1 MIENYILTQVFTP
14 AMKYWNKEIETMN
27 LKELKKLQLRK
38 LKKTVKY
45 VYDRNRFY
53 RAMLKKARI
62 RPDDIKSL
70 KDIEKIPFL
79 TKDDLRKYYPFG
91 LVCVPMNEIV
101 EIHASSGTTGKP
113 VVGPY
118 TKNDLKIWSEV
129 MARCLYANGLRKND
143 IMQNAYGYGLFTGA
157 HGFERGAQKIGA
169 LVVPT
174 SSGNTK
180 RQIQLMKDFG
190 TTALACTPSYSLY
203 VAEEA
208 IKMNLNPK
216 KDFKLRLGLFGAEAW
231 GDEIRKKIE
240 STWNIKALEHYG
252 LTEIIGPGV
261 SLDCGMRK
269 GLHVNADHF
278 YMEIIDPK
286 TGETLEPGEK
296 GELVFTTLTK
306 EAFPVLRFRTKDL
319 ASYTEEKCKCGRT
332 MPRHSRIMGRSDD
345 MMKVKGVI
353 VFPSQIEEAVMKV
366 KGVSENYQIIK
377 YKKGVVTEL
386 MVKVEP
392 TETMFKKGSL
402 DKLKKQVEEEI
413 YSTLNLRINTE
424 IVKPGT
430 LPRSEGKA
438 KRVVDLTG

>member
-1 MIENYILTQVFTP
+1 MKEG
-14 AMKYWNKEIETMN
+14 KYWDKKIETMN
-27 LKELKKLQLRK
+27 LRELKKLQLRR
-38 LKKTVKY
+38 LKKMVKY
-45 VYDRNRFY
+45 VYEGNRFY
-53 RAMLKKARI
+53 RAMLKKAGI
-62 RPDDIKSL
+62 SPDNIKSL
-70 KDIEKIPFL
+70 KDVEKIPFL

-91 LVCVPMNEIV
+91 LVCAPMNEIV
-101 EIHASSGTTGKP
+101 EIHASSGTTGRP

-118 TKNDLKIWSEV
+118 TKNDLNIWSEV

-143 IMQNAYGYGLFTGA
+143 VMQNAYGYGLFTGA
-157 HGFERGAQKIGA
+157 HGFEKGAQKIGT

-180 RQIQLMKDFG
+180 RQIQLMRDFG

-208 IKMNLNPK
+208 MKMGFNPK
-216 KDFKLRLGLFGAEAW
+216 KDFRLRLGLFGAEAW
-231 GDEIRKKIE
+231 SDEMKKKIE
-240 STWNIKALEHYG
+240 EIWNIKAFEHYG
-252 LTEIIGPGV
+252 LTELIGPGV
-261 SLDCGMRK
+261 SLDCGKGK

-278 YMEIIDPK
+278 YMEVIDPK
-286 TGETLEPGEK
+286 TGECIGEDEK

-319 ASYTEEKCKCGRT
+319 ASYTEESCECGRT
-332 MPRHSRIMGRSDD
+332 LPRHSRIMGRSDD

-353 VFPSQIEEAVMKV
+353 VFPAQIEEALMKV

-386 MVKVEP
+386 GVKVEP
-392 TETMFKKGSL
+392 TVSMYKKGNL
-402 DKLKKQVEEEI
+402 KNLKKQVEGEL
-413 YSTLNLRINTE
+413 YSMLNLRIGAE

-438 KRVVDLTG
+438 KRIVDLTE

>member
-1 MIENYILTQVFTP
+1 MENYILTQVFTP

-269 GLHVNADHF
+269 GC
-278 YMEIIDPK
+278 M
-286 TGETLEPGEK
+286 
-296 GELVFTTLTK
+296 
-306 EAFPVLRFRTKDL
+306 
-319 ASYTEEKCKCGRT
+319 
-332 MPRHSRIMGRSDD
+332 
-345 MMKVKGVI
+345 
-353 VFPSQIEEAVMKV
+353 
-366 KGVSENYQIIK
+366 
-377 YKKGVVTEL
+377 
-386 MVKVEP
+386 
-392 TETMFKKGSL
+392 
-402 DKLKKQVEEEI
+402 
-413 YSTLNLRINTE
+413 
-424 IVKPGT
+424 
-430 LPRSEGKA
+430 
-438 KRVVDLTG
+438 

>member
-1 MIENYILTQVFTP
+1 MM
-14 AMKYWNKEIETMN
+14 AMKHWNKKIETMS
-27 LKELKKLQLRK
+27 LDELKKLQLRR
-38 LKKTVKY
+38 LKKIVRY
-45 VYDRNRFY
+45 VYGRNRFY
-53 RAMLKKARI
+53 REMLRKASVK
-62 RPDDIKSL
+62 PDDIKCL
-70 KDIEKIPFL
+70 KDVEKIPFL
-79 TKDDLRKYYPFG
+79 TKDKLRKYYPFG
-91 LVCVPMNEIV
+91 LVCVPMNQIV

-118 TKNDLKIWSEV
+118 TKNDLNIWSEV

-180 RQIQLMKDFG
+180 RQIQLMLDFG
-190 TTALACTPSYSLY
+190 TTALACTPSYPLY

-208 IKMNLNPK
+208 MKMNLNPK
-216 KDFKLRLGLFGAEAW
+216 KDFKLRLGLFGAETW
-231 GDEIRKKIE
+231 SDEMKKKIE
-240 STWNIKALEHYG
+240 ETWNIRAFEHYG
-252 LTEIIGPGV
+252 LTELIGPGV
-261 SLDCGMRK
+261 SLDCGKGK

-278 YMEIIDPK
+278 YMEVIDPK
-286 TGETLEPGEK
+286 TGECVGEDEK

-319 ASYTEEKCKCGRT
+319 ASYTEKSCECGRT
-332 MPRHSRIMGRSDD
+332 LPRHSRIMGRSDD

-353 VFPSQIEEAVMKV
+353 VFPAQIEEALMKV

-392 TETMFKKGSL
+392 TEKMFKKGSL
-402 DKLKKQVEEEI
+402 DKLKKQVEDEI
-413 YSTLNLRINTE
+413 YSLLNLRIGVE
-424 IVKPGT
+424 IVKPGS

-438 KRVVDLTG
+438 KRVVDLTR